1 MAVPRKRKSSRRR
14 GNQRSHDALK
24 SPNYNACANFGR
36 VSPTSNLLSPAFSS
50 LRSPPQN
57 LRATSLGARVS

>member
-24 SPNYNACANFGR
+24 SPNYNACANCGEPKMPHR
-36 VSPTSNLLSPAFSS
+36 ACGACGYYAGKAVMEVS
-50 LRSPPQN
+50 
-57 LRATSLGARVS
+57 GE